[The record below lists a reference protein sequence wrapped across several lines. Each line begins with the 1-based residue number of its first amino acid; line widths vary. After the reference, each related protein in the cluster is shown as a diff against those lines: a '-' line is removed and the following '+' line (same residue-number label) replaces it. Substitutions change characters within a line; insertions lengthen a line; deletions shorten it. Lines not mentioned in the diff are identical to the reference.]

1 MLKLYTVTYIITAT
15 EENISFEQFKEHV
28 APSLQH
34 VRHLMGI
41 LRKEQP
47 VIKFFQG
54 NPPSVKAI
62 VSVSFGKDKAE
73 HLAPLANAIGDP
85 MAFEMPQCKTNT
97 EVSQYDVG

>member
-28 APSLQH
+28 DPSLQH

-73 HLAPLANAIGDP
+73 HLAPLANAIGDL
-85 MAFEMPQCKTNT
+85 MAFEMPQCKINT

>member
-1 MLKLYTVTYIITAT
+1 MLKLYTVTYTITAMV
-15 EENISFEQFKEHV
+15 ENVSFEQFKEHV
-28 APSLQH
+28 APSIQH

-47 VIKFFQG
+47 TIKFYDG

-73 HLAPLANAIGDP
+73 HLAPLANAIGDL
-85 MAFEMPQCKTNT
+85 MAFEMPQCKITT
-97 EVSQYDVG
+97 EVSQYGVG